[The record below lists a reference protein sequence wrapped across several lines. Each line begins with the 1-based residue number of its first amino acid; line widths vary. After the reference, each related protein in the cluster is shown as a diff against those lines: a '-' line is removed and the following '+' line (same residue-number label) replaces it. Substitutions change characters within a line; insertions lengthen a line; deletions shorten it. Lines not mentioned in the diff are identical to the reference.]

1 MRVRVWLAVDTDA
14 IRVINRSTKYRN
26 KFVHR
31 RQSAC
36 VQVSRTGQAGRE
48 GREGREEHPSLLT
61 LTTAGY
67 FRLLLSDR
75 QPLGY

>member
-1 MRVRVWLAVDTDA
+1 LIAFLVPFQDHGQGAGAIAGCILVDGDA

-36 VQVSRTGQAGRE
+36 VQVGE
-48 GREGREEHPSLLT
+48 L
-61 LTTAGY
+61 
-67 FRLLLSDR
+67 
-75 QPLGY
+75 